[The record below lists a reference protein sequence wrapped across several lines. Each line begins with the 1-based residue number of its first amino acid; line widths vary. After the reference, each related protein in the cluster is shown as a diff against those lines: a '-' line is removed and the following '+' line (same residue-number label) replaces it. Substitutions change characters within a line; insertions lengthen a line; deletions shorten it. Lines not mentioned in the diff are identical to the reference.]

1 MTRVMAELIDGKAL
15 AARVRAKVKD
25 RIGSQN
31 LNPGLAILLVGT
43 DPASHTYVQK
53 KQEACAEAGI
63 HFEKFFYPEFVRDDE
78 LISKIQE
85 LNQRAVIHGIL
96 VQLPLPAGHDT
107 DKIIAQIDPKKD
119 VDGFHPE
126 NLERLKNGK
135 PAMVSA
141 VALAVMKLVDEAMK
155 KTPPSAGGGSAFG
168 GNPTLQRGGN
178 AVIVSSDLFASPL
191 VILLKEKNISATVVH
206 PDALDADKTKTADI
220 LIVAAGKPHLIT
232 ADHVKP
238 GSIVIDVGTTKVEG
252 KLLGDVDQP
261 SVEPIAGALTPVP
274 GGVGPMTVAM
284 LLVNVLKACTLQST
298 KMPNNEYRMSNQ

>member
-1 MTRVMAELIDGKAL
+1 MTRDMAMLLDGKAL

-25 RIGSQN
+25 RIQSQH

-63 HFEKFFYPEFVRDDE
+63 HFEKFLYPEFVRDDE

-85 LNQRAVIHGIL
+85 LNKRADIHGIL

-107 DKIIAQIDPKKD
+107 DKIIAEIDPKKD

-141 VALAVMKLVDEAMK
+141 VALAVMKLIGE
-155 KTPPSAGGGSAFG
+155 TRGGS
-168 GNPTLQRGGN
+168 

-191 VILLKEKNISATVVH
+191 VILLKEKNILSTVVH
-206 PDALDADKTKTADI
+206 LDALDAEKTKAADI
-220 LIVAAGKPHLIT
+220 LIVAAGKPNLIT

-238 GSIVIDVGTTKVEG
+238 GSIVIDVGTTKVDG
-252 KLLGDVDQP
+252 KLLGDVDHT
-261 SVEPIAGALTPVP
+261 SVKPIAGALTPVP

-298 KMPNNEYRMSNQ
+298 KMPND

>member
-155 KTPPSAGGGSAFG
+155 KTTAISGSHF
-168 GNPTLQRGGN
+168 
-178 AVIVSSDLFASPL
+178 
-191 VILLKEKNISATVVH
+191 
-206 PDALDADKTKTADI
+206 
-220 LIVAAGKPHLIT
+220 KPHLIRT
-232 ADHVKP
+232 MVNEITFYPVGTMVKLSTDDIGKVVKVNRGSPLAPVVEIIIDSDGKKLPEPRQVNLAEETITHVKS
-238 GSIVIDVGTTKVEG
+238 SIDPNQIFKV
-252 KLLGDVDQP
+252 KR
-261 SVEPIAGALTPVP
+261 SA
-274 GGVGPMTVAM
+274 
-284 LLVNVLKACTLQST
+284 
-298 KMPNNEYRMSNQ
+298 